1 MKRSNLEIAAAAIRE
16 ILSNGRAV
24 FLNRYSRQAVC
35 TMNPDSSIRIN
46 VSNTLV
52 MNKPN
57 LEAFASWVAYS
68 DYKPTF

>member
-16 ILSNGRAV
+16 MKSKGQAV
-24 FLNRYSRQAVC
+24 FSNRYNRQAVC

-46 VSNTLV
+46 VANTIV
-52 MNKPN
+52 MNKSG
-57 LEAFASWVAYS
+57 LETLASWVAYS